1 MLVLRRCPA
10 NAPLYYP
17 SLVFTLAA
25 LAYLL
30 NFLLFN
36 ELIDPVFSFTIAGFL
51 TTRDLSRQTMPQAR
65 RRTSPRARLDVWR
78 PAAAR
83 PQSV

>member
-1 MLVLRRCPA
+1 MVLRRCPA
-10 NAPLYYP
+10 SAPLYYP

-51 TTRDLSRQTMPQAR
+51 TTRDLSRQSMQLAGR
-65 RRTSPRARLDVWR
+65 RSPARARLDVWR
-78 PAAAR
+78 PIAAR
-83 PQSV
+83 PQ